1 MDNISFPLKNLRS
14 TADGKASILPMSEE
28 ENKFFN
34 PNFDLSKA
42 SGKLQKD
49 NKLNIFFH

>member
-28 ENKFFN
+28 ENKFSIQTLTF
-34 PNFDLSKA
+34 PKHQENFKRTRS
-42 SGKLQKD
+42 
-49 NKLNIFFH
+49 